1 MGAFI
6 KLAQAEINVYT
17 VGFLRFGLGLI
28 IISPYIFYSNF
39 HVFNTNNLKLH
50 FLRSSLNCPAMYLG
64 FAALAIVPLEK
75 FTAIHFIVP
84 LFVTILAVIFLK
96 EKIYFFR
103 TSALIIGLIGMLIML
118 RPGIIN
124 IDIGIQMVI
133 LSSLIWS
140 ICIVLTKTLAKDDSS
155 ITILTYQYCFMT
167 VFTFIIGYIFLQ
179 IPSMK
184 TFLYV
189 FSSAAC
195 GTIFHIALNHAYKLV
210 DLTLTQ
216 PFSFLSLVWGS
227 LYGYFLFG
235 DNPDLFTWIGG
246 TVIFSGVLI
255 ITYRE
260 SYLKKDIT
268 KESLPMKS

>member
-167 VFTFIIGYIFLQ
+167 FFTFIIGYFFLQ
-179 IPSMK
+179 IPSIK
-184 TFLYV
+184 TLLYV

-235 DNPDLFTWIGG
+235 DSPDLFTWIGA
-246 TVIFSGVLI
+246 TVIFSGVMI

-260 SYLKKDIT
+260 SYSKKDMI
-268 KESLPMKS
+268 KESIPIKS

>member
-1 MGAFI
+1 MGAFV
-6 KLAQAEINVYT
+6 KLAQEEINVYT
-17 VGFLRFGLGLI
+17 LGFLRFGLGLI
-28 IISPYIFYSNF
+28 IISPYIFYTNF
-39 HVFNTNNLKLH
+39 HVFKSKNLKLN

-64 FAALAIVPLEK
+64 FSAVALVPLEK
-75 FTAIHFIVP
+75 FTAIYFIVP
-84 LFVTILAVIFLK
+84 LLVTILAIIFLK

-124 IDIGIQMVI
+124 VDIGIQMVI
-133 LSSLIWS
+133 LSALIWS
-140 ICIVLTKTLAKDDSS
+140 ICIILTKTLSKDDSS

-167 VFTFIIGYIFLQ
+167 FFTFIIGYFFWQ
-179 IPSMK
+179 TPSIK
-184 TFLYV
+184 TFIYV
-189 FSSAAC
+189 FSSAIC
-195 GTIFHIALNHAYKLV
+195 GTIFHILLNHAYKLV

-235 DNPDLFTWIGG
+235 DDPDLFTWIGG
-246 TVIFSGVLI
+246 IVVFSSVMI

-260 SYLKKDIT
+260 SYLKKDIIR
-268 KESLPMKS
+268 

>member
-6 KLAQAEINVYT
+6 KLAQEEINVYT

-140 ICIVLTKTLAKDDSS
+140 ICIVLTKTLSKDDSA

-167 VFTFIIGYIFLQ
+167 VFTFIVVFFLWQ
-179 IPSMK
+179 TPSFK

-195 GTIFHIALNHAYKLV
+195 GTIFHITLNNAYKLV

-216 PFSFLSLVWGS
+216 PFSFLSLIWGS

-235 DNPDLFTWIGG
+235 DSPDLFTWIGA
-246 TVIFSGVLI
+246 TVIFSGVMI

-260 SYLKKDIT
+260 SYLKKDII
-268 KESLPMKS
+268 KESIPIKS